1 MRKISFNPRKSVTQV
16 PLILKIRNTA
26 DVHILEKRYIKFH
39 KGRHT
44 FEISQQDDPDFP
56 EYVKQK
62 LENNTHFNFNQQYI
76 QQLAILCSKNDISSR
91 KAVSTPMW
99 DFSIFLLKE
108 SWNVGRN
115 INTTNINIEQI
126 LDKVS
131 IQHLNDQIIQMS
143 KIQFDNNI
151 QKFSHIKY
159 CSLVCDAGT
168 VLKSHNLHFMI
179 GYFDEPVQ
187 KIIYE
192 SYTGDTFDS
201 EFYFKC
207 FSDVFLKLQAH
218 SIHICSVTSDNLPC

>member
-1 MRKISFNPRKSVTQV
+1 M
-16 PLILKIRNTA
+16 ILKIRNTA

-76 QQLAILCSKNDISSR
+76 QQLAILCSKIDISSS

-108 SWNVGRN
+108 SWNIGRN

-131 IQHLNDQIIQMS
+131 IQHLNYQIIQMS

-179 GYFDEPVQ
+179 GYLNLTLETHLILNFILNVFQ
-187 KIIYE
+187 
-192 SYTGDTFDS
+192 TF
-201 EFYFKC
+201 F
-207 FSDVFLKLQAH
+207 
-218 SIHICSVTSDNLPC
+218 